1 MAHPKMGAMTM
12 KGVFEVVIF
21 QSRLI
26 ILLAVVASLVS
37 AIMLSIM
44 AAVGVFK
51 LTLGWLQ
58 YILQGGLAAMTDGSY
73 HAPVVTMAI
82 ASVTDFLLA
91 MLLFILAWGLY
102 ELFIAKLSPNG
113 SMVHQ
118 SSDILVIRNL
128 DDLKDRM
135 IKVALLILVVQFF
148 NHAIHVTVSD
158 PLSFLYLGG
167 GILMVSLALFLGH
180 KK

>member
-1 MAHPKMGAMTM
+1 MAQAKMGAMTM
-12 KGVFEVVIF
+12 KGVFEAVIF

-26 ILLAVVASLVS
+26 IVLAVVASLVS
-37 AIMLSIM
+37 AIMLSLM

-51 LTLGWLQ
+51 LTLSWLQ
-58 YILQGGLAAMTDGSY
+58 YILQGGYAAMTDGSY
-73 HAPVVTMAI
+73 HGQVVTLAI
-82 ASVTDFLLA
+82 GSLTDFLLA
-91 MLLFILAWGLY
+91 MMLFILAWGLY
-102 ELFIAKLSPNG
+102 ELFITKLSPNG

-128 DDLKDRM
+128 DDLKDRI